1 MEKISKALQA
11 RLLAAQSAE
20 EAAAMMKEGGQ
31 EITPEET
38 AHLWEEIKKVREQEG
53 KSLSVDELDA
63 VSGGKDRDWVK
74 DGCAATVEYGSRCG
88 SNDKCILCDVIY
100 ENGPLS
106 ETCPICGT
114 SLYKDVRWLNEAW
127 KNSWYMVPT
136 YFTCKTCGYSEFA
149 YYENEWG

>member
-1 MEKISKALQA
+1 MINITKELKS

-53 KSLSVDELDA
+53 KALSVDELDA

-74 DGCAATVEYGSRCG
+74 DGCAATVEYGSWCS
-88 SNDKCILCDVIY
+88 SNDMCYTWDVTYKNQPIS
-100 ENGPLS
+100 L
-106 ETCPICGT
+106 TCPKCGMF
-114 SLYKDVRWLNEAW
+114 LYEDLSRPPKVDKWGLFHLPIYHV
-127 KNSWYMVPT
+127 
-136 YFTCKTCGYSEFA
+136 CKACGYTEFVR
-149 YYENEWG
+149 YSN